1 MNFNIHSSER
11 GKLKL
16 RKLAGLLLLCTSGS
30 RVLAATP
37 LTVGSCISD
46 QDCLSF
52 TLRLHALP
60 FGSNQVTDSGYAC
73 LNGTCS
79 YVVR

>member
-1 MNFNIHSSER
+1 MNFKIHSSER

-16 RKLAGLLLLCTSGS
+16 RELAGLLLLCTLSS
-30 RVLAATP
+30 VLAATP